1 MNSTL
6 LRDRRLLPY
15 ALIAP
20 AIVLLSVF
28 YLYPIGYNAVL
39 SLFSWDLRG
48 PMTFIG
54 FDNFAELASD
64 PDFGLVLRN
73 TVVYTVTEVV
83 LVMLIGLGLALY
95 LNSLRRFGGFLQAVT
110 FAPNVVALVSV
121 SLIFVW
127 LMDTDN
133 GLFNQLLSSAGLP
146 EVGWLSDPDVALFS
160 LVLVSV
166 WKSVGLNALILLAA
180 LRSIPTHLFEA
191 ASLDNASPFTQL
203 RRITLPMI
211 SPTLFF
217 LTLVNVIGSFQAFD
231 TINVMTRGGPRN
243 STNTLI
249 FSIYREGFE
258 YYRVGYAAAMAL
270 VLMVIVGIFTIVYFQ
285 VLQKRVH
292 YR

>member
-6 LRDRRLLPY
+6 LRDHRLLPY

-73 TVVYTVTEVV
+73 TVVYTVTEVI

-133 GLFNQLLSSAGLP
+133 GLFNQLLASAGLP

-160 LVLVSV
+160 LVLAATIVVSMQV
-166 WKSVGLNALILLAA
+166 LGVLLIAGATVIPPVSARMLSDRFRTVLLLSTGLGAACGFVGIYLSFFIDVSSGAA
-180 LRSIPTHLFEA
+180 VVLVEA
-191 ASLDNASPFTQL
+191 GVF
-203 RRITLPMI
+203 
-211 SPTLFF
+211 
-217 LTLVNVIGSFQAFD
+217 
-231 TINVMTRGGPRN
+231 
-243 STNTLI
+243 
-249 FSIYREGFE
+249 
-258 YYRVGYAAAMAL
+258 AL
-270 VLMVIVGIFTIVYFQ
+270 VMAYSNFRPRRVPNELENVHRADVGR
-285 VLQKRVH
+285 LSPGEPD
-292 YR
+292 

>member
-6 LRDRRLLPY
+6 LRDHRLLPY

-73 TVVYTVTEVV
+73 TVVYTVTEVI

-133 GLFNQLLSSAGLP
+133 GLFNQLLASAGLP

-191 ASLDNASPFTQL
+191 AALDNAGISGQEATLLEGSTQARL
-203 RRITLPMI
+203 MQCERARNPVAHRARLARQ
-211 SPTLFF
+211 PTALNRAPDIV
-217 LTLVNVIGSFQAFD
+217 LVDPGD
-231 TINVMTRGGPRN
+231 RCER
-243 STNTLI
+243 
-249 FSIYREGFE
+249 
-258 YYRVGYAAAMAL
+258 L
-270 VLMVIVGIFTIVYFQ
+270 V
-285 VLQKRVH
+285 
-292 YR
+292 